1 LAEIFVDMY
10 KEGAGFRSMLNMFAI
25 SVSMGLQYGVPLEK
39 YVENFTF
46 TRFEPAGM
54 TDHPNVKICTSII
67 DFVFRVLG
75 MEYLGRTDF
84 VQVPPQG
91 IQKNRF
97 ENMARLAESSA
108 QEAMDLS
115 VSTSPAYTE
124 TDVDLQATL
133 PILANEPTDAM
144 DAALHTMDGDAPA
157 CPTCGHI
164 TVRNGA
170 CYKCLNCGDSLG
182 CS

>member
-1 LAEIFVDMY
+1 
-10 KEGAGFRSMLNMFAI
+10 
-25 SVSMGLQYGVPLEK
+25 
-39 YVENFTF
+39 
-46 TRFEPAGM
+46 M

-84 VQVPPQG
+84 VQVAPKG

-97 ENMARLAESSA
+97 ENIARLAETSTA
-108 QEAMDLS
+108 QEMMNLPVPSAPS
-115 VSTSPAYTE
+115 VPGDGIASVHSQAVLPTL
-124 TDVDLQATL
+124 TD
-133 PILANEPTDAM
+133 EPTDAM